1 MKSISTFLSYEGSS
15 CSQSGCGV
23 YICPHKGWSN
33 NFMSTSLFSRL
44 QRSFD
49 VPVNHISEA
58 FHSSIACPYLMLPD
72 TYWNWNQWVVMGGK
86 HHPVSSKES
95 VVWRTHWR
103 SFSFQV
109 TVQNPVHLLIQLTD
123 ESIGYMLTIM
133 GLYCSCLCFSKDHS
147 SISKKSLMQC
157 VSVYHADIVVHNCCI
172 IIHGVT
178 FLVIP

>member
-1 MKSISTFLSYEGSS
+1 MPKQRLEHQFYE
-15 CSQSGCGV
+15 
-23 YICPHKGWSN
+23 HK
-33 NFMSTSLFSRL
+33 SLFKTSKVFWCSSQPR
-44 QRSFD
+44 
-49 VPVNHISEA
+49 ISEA
-58 FHSSIACPYLMLPD
+58 FHSSIACPCLMLPD
-72 TYWNWNQWVVMGGK
+72 TYWNRNQWVVMGGK

-95 VVWRTHWR
+95 VLWRRHWR

-133 GLYCSCLCFSKDHS
+133 GLYCSFLCFSKDHS
-147 SISKKSLMQC
+147 SISKNSLMQR